1 MRIDCRV
8 YNDAVGANS
17 PMVTDMAAYQAR
29 RKGVRAY
36 QTPMI
41 YTHCKA
47 VTPIDRVNAIGA
59 DKDAMFNSLW
69 Y

>member
-1 MRIDCRV
+1 
-8 YNDAVGANS
+8 
-17 PMVTDMAAYQAR
+17 MVTDMAAYQAR

-47 VTPIDRVNAIGA
+47 VTPIDRVEQISA
-59 DKDAMFNSLW
+59 DKDAMLNSLW